1 MSKKNFYC
9 NAILTCKDHNDLDKK
24 TIKKYIS
31 GINLMENAGK
41 EIFKFI
47 KNKFDKSKKI
57 NILCGPGNNGGDG
70 FVVERLLKENN
81 FKNVNLFCT
90 VKKNNLKNDAKL
102 AFEKGS
108 KDIKNI
114 SKLHISKNDLII
126 DSLFGSGLKKN
137 ISGKL
142 KKIIKKI
149 NLKRP
154 YCISVDLPSGIN
166 GDSGEIYGI
175 AIKSNTTITFTKKKP
190 GHLLS
195 PGTDYSG
202 EVLVKNIGIDLNK
215 LFYKA
220 KIFEN
225 HPSNWKND
233 FPWPNN
239 NSHKYKRGFSL
250 IICGDKMTGASR
262 LAARGAAR
270 IGCGMICLGV
280 PRKRFDIYSTENPIA
295 LIESLDNE
303 KDLKKILKDKRINTV
318 LIGPGLGISEKKFK
332 LIKNVV
338 NKKNRIIVLDA
349 DALKNNF
356 KKIISIRKTNIVVT
370 PHDGEFNHMLKALNI
385 KKKNNRIENAS
396 NFVKK
401 TKINLIL
408 KGNTTIIC
416 SVDGRISINKNTSP
430 FLATGGSGDVLAG
443 MVTGLISQKMNIFEA
458 ACAAVWI
465 HGEIAKTKGP
475 GLIAE
480 DLTEMIP
487 NILKKLK

>member
-1 MSKKNFYC
+1 M
-9 NAILTCKDHNDLDKK
+9 I
-24 TIKKYIS
+24 
-31 GINLMENAGK
+31 
-41 EIFKFI
+41 
-47 KNKFDKSKKI
+47 
-57 NILCGPGNNGGDG
+57 
-70 FVVERLLKENN
+70 
-81 FKNVNLFCT
+81 
-90 VKKNNLKNDAKL
+90 
-102 AFEKGS
+102 
-108 KDIKNI
+108 
-114 SKLHISKNDLII
+114 
-126 DSLFGSGLKKN
+126 
-137 ISGKL
+137 
-142 KKIIKKI
+142 
-149 NLKRP
+149 
-154 YCISVDLPSGIN
+154 
-166 GDSGEIYGI
+166 
-175 AIKSNTTITFTKKKP
+175 
-190 GHLLS
+190 
-195 PGTDYSG
+195 
-202 EVLVKNIGIDLNK
+202 
-215 LFYKA
+215 
-220 KIFEN
+220 
-225 HPSNWKND
+225 NWKND